1 MRSQFLLFKPPV
13 CGILLQYD
21 IMLQL
26 TTWFFRL
33 NLHMYAI
40 FKFCLL
46 TFFSLLVISLFN
58 SNVDTIFILPL
69 YRLYPAFSWNFPFYI
84 IALWVMVLLFL
95 LIFPEFILLKK
106 PYSFW
111 QQCQILSDK
120 CLTKCHWFS
129 YNCFEASKKLC
140 QTTDYLLLFFPMIS
154 LVPNSMVELTWY
166 WLNQWTNK
174 SASSSFSWYQS
185 SINWIKFPKKQKST
199 FLH

>member
-1 MRSQFLLFKPPV
+1 M
-13 CGILLQYD
+13 
-21 IMLQL
+21 
-26 TTWFFRL
+26 
-33 NLHMYAI
+33 
-40 FKFCLL
+40 
-46 TFFSLLVISLFN
+46 
-58 SNVDTIFILPL
+58 DTIFILPL
-69 YRLYPAFSWNFPFYI
+69 YRLYPAFSWNFPFYV